1 MRKIQCWCV
10 AGADAHWL
18 RTIVWTAGSTISV
31 QVISD
36 IGMSIGQGVWSGWV
50 ALTSFLWGAF
60 GHRFFP
66 VFTAVTMRS
75 RTGAFVGLVLLLTG
89 IVLLAGV
96 GGAADKV
103 RRVYWYPLRLRP
115 SQLVLCGLTVYLV
128 GQSAKKEEQSNAHER
143 QRLLRPDGPDARG
156 STHAPI
162 NDLRAAGKA
171 HSAGVFVRGLLLAVL
186 VGLCGGSTLVPIKFS
201 PVSSVLPWCALD
213 EPSLR

>member
-1 MRKIQCWCV
+1 
-10 AGADAHWL
+10 
-18 RTIVWTAGSTISV
+18 VWTAGSTISV

-36 IGMSIGQGVWSGWV
+36 IGMSIGQGIWSGWV

-60 GHRFFP
+60 GHQFFP

-75 RTGAFVGLVLLLTG
+75 RSGAFVGLALLLTG

-103 RRVYWYPLRLRP
+103 RRFNFTCLWP
-115 SQLVLCGLTVYLV
+115 SRFVICRFTVCLV
-128 GQSAKKEEQSNAHER
+128 GQAEKTEEQSNAHER

-156 STHAPI
+156 PTYAPI
-162 NDLRAAGKA
+162 NDSTTTGKA
-171 HSAGVFVRGLLLAVL
+171 PSAGLFVRGLLLAVL

-201 PVSSVLPWCALD
+201 PVSSALPRGTLD
-213 EPSLR
+213 KP